1 MTGFPATTAFRL
13 VRRLA
18 TIGPDSPSLY
28 LLIAD
33 ARTMPAIQADIAAEV
48 QVQVGVTLQA
58 LAAVDVKLDKLEDV
72 FAQPPDSQVTLITLD
87 RWLPKLVTAFDRN
100 IVLLTRSGAVLLLA
114 SPEVAGRLLPA
125 APNLRNRLTGVFA
138 IRLEQAFEGPAA

>member
-1 MTGFPATTAFRL
+1 MTGFSATTAFRL

-18 TIGPDSPSLY
+18 AIGPDSPSLY

-33 ARTMPAIQADIAAEV
+33 APAMQAIQADIAAEV
-48 QVQVGVTLQA
+48 QVQLGVTLRS
-58 LAAVDVKLDKLEDV
+58 LAAVDVRLDKLEDV
-72 FAQPPDSQVTLITLD
+72 FPQACDMWVTLITLD
-87 RWLPKLVTAFDRN
+87 RWLPRLVTTLDRN

-114 SPEVAGRLLPA
+114 SPEVTERLLPA
-125 APNLRNRLTGVFA
+125 APNLRNRLTGVFG

>member
-1 MTGFPATTAFRL
+1 MIGFSATTAFRL

-18 TIGPDSPSLY
+18 AIGPDSPSLY

-33 ARTMPAIQADIAAEV
+33 TPAMQAIQADIAAEV
-48 QVQVGVTLQA
+48 QVQLGVGLRA
-58 LAAVDVKLDKLEDV
+58 LAPADVRFDRSEDL
-72 FAQPPDSQVTLITLD
+72 FAQDPDRPVALITLD
-87 RWLPKLVTAFDRN
+87 RWLPNVVTALDRN

-114 SPEVAGRLLPA
+114 SPEVAERLLPA

-138 IRLEQAFEGPAA
+138 IRLEEAFEGPAA

>member
-1 MTGFPATTAFRL
+1 MTGFSATTAFRL

-18 TIGPDSPSLY
+18 AIGPDSPSLY

-33 ARTMPAIQADIAAEV
+33 APGIQAIQADIAAEV
-48 QVQVGVTLQA
+48 KVQIGVTLQA
-58 LAAVDVKLDKLEDV
+58 LAAVDVKLDKLDDV
-72 FAQPPDSQVTLITLD
+72 FAKPPDSQVTLFTWD
-87 RWLPKLVTAFDRN
+87 RWLPKLATALDRN

-114 SPEVAGRLLPA
+114 SPKVAERLLPA
-125 APNLRNRLTGVFA
+125 APNLRNRLTSVFE

>member
-1 MTGFPATTAFRL
+1 
-13 VRRLA
+13 
-18 TIGPDSPSLY
+18 
-28 LLIAD
+28 
-33 ARTMPAIQADIAAEV
+33 MPAIQADIAAEV

>member
-1 MTGFPATTAFRL
+1 MTAFPVTTAFRL

-18 TIGPDSPSLY
+18 AIGPDSPSLY

-33 ARTMPAIQADIAAEV
+33 APAIQAIQADIAAEV
-48 QVQVGVTLQA
+48 QVQIGVALQA
-58 LAAVDVKLDKLEDV
+58 LAAVDVRLDKLEDV
-72 FAQPPDSQVTLITLD
+72 LAPAPDTRVTLITLD
-87 RWLPKLVTAFDRN
+87 RWLPNLVTALDRN

-114 SPEVAGRLLPA
+114 SPEVAERILPA

-138 IRLEQAFEGPAA
+138 IRLEEAIEGPAA